1 MKNMKK
7 KKIIVYDP
15 YLDTLG
21 GGERHILSIAKVFDQ
36 CGYHVDVIWN
46 DASIS
51 DRLKK
56 QFDMDFSHLSIVH
69 SFFEGNIVSKFLET
83 KKYEHFFY
91 VTDGSY
97 LFSGASHNHVFCM
110 YPKKELYK
118 ATWINHMKWSN
129 FDFICNSHFT
139 KSFVD
144 KWTGKESSVI
154 YPYID
159 FRYFHKNHTGTNKQN
174 IILSVGRFFRHLHTK
189 RQDILIKAFNKL
201 QRENNMFKDFK
212 LYLIGGLKEEDKKYF
227 DELVLLARDN
237 DNIIFLPNA
246 SQTTVI
252 EYYRKALFFW
262 HAAGYD
268 INEKHSPEL
277 VEHLGISPLEAMA
290 SGCIIFCPKK
300 GELATLIKNG
310 KNGFVYNMMD
320 ELVQKT
326 IDTYNIRNTL
336 TEIANQAQLF
346 ISEHFSYEDFKKR
359 VITHFHLI

>member
-1 MKNMKK
+1 M

-21 GGERHILSIAKVFDQ
+21 GGERHILSIVHVFDQ
-36 CGYHVDVIWN
+36 CGYQVDVIWN
-46 DASIS
+46 DSSIS
-51 DRLKK
+51 TRLKER
-56 QFDMDFSHLSIVH
+56 FNMDFSHLSIIP
-69 SFFEGNIVSKFLET
+69 SFFWQHTVSKLLQT
-83 KKYEHFFY
+83 KEYEHLFY

-97 LFSGASHNHVFCM
+97 FFSGASHNHVFCM

-118 ATWINHMKWSN
+118 ATWINRMKWSN

-159 FRYFHKNHTGTNKQN
+159 IRYLHKNLASSKQK

-201 QRENNMFKDFK
+201 QQNGNLFKDFK

-227 DELVLLARDN
+227 NELILLAQGN

-246 SQTTVI
+246 SQTIVF

-268 INEKHSPEL
+268 VDEKNSPEL
-277 VEHLGISPLEAMA
+277 VEHLGMAPLEAMA
-290 SGCIIFCPKK
+290 SGCIVFCPKK
-300 GELATLIKNG
+300 GELSTLVKNG
-310 KNGFVYNMMD
+310 KNGFVYDTLD

-326 IDTYNIRNTL
+326 VDTYNVGNTL
-336 TEIANQAQLF
+336 AEIARQAQFL
-346 ISEHFSYEDFKKR
+346 IKERFSYEDFKKK